1 MFMSSQ
7 SSQGDLAVAKTGPS
21 WGQRLTAVLTLIVL
35 AAVPPACSPPE
46 ELTAEEAKT
55 AVEEASFATQVGALQ
70 AENAEIST
78 SFTIGDGVEQA
89 AKTLLA
95 FWKSQ
100 APCATVT
107 LQGATVTTNWGSKG
121 NGCLWRGKTWTGTTA
136 LTLLKNAQGDVQV
149 RHDWTDY
156 SDGLTSVTGTDLVTW
171 ASAVG
176 QRQSVT
182 SWTAVRV
189 SGAQAGQTITGK
201 GDVVHKLID
210 SAQGLAGGI
219 QIDGVRTWTGSKGS
233 WELRAKGVQVRA
245 IDPVPQAGSYE
256 LINPDLKGLSLGF
269 SRIDDDRIRVK
280 VTFGKHSFSFTVRK
294 VGSIEAA
301 KS

>member
-1 MFMSSQ
+1 MSTPRQ
-7 SSQGDLAVAKTGPS
+7 SSQGEVAVAHAGPS
-21 WGQRLTAVLTLIVL
+21 WRQRLTAVGALLAL

-46 ELTAEEAKT
+46 DLTAEEAKI
-55 AVEEASFATQVGALQ
+55 AVAQASFATQVGALQ
-70 AENAEIST
+70 AENIEVST
-78 SFTIGDGVEQA
+78 SFAIGDGVEQA

-100 APCATVT
+100 APCATST
-107 LQGATVTTNWGSKG
+107 LAGTTITTQWGSKG
-121 NGCLWRGKTWTGTTA
+121 GGCLWRGKTWTGTTA
-136 LTLLKNAQGDVQV
+136 LTLLKNDQGDVQV

-156 SDGLTSVTGTDLVTW
+156 SDGLISVTGTDLVTW
-171 ASAVG
+171 ASVVG
-176 QRQSVT
+176 QRRSVQT
-182 SWTAVRV
+182 WTATRV
-189 SGAQAGQTITGK
+189 AGAEVGQTITGQ

-210 SAQGLAGGI
+210 SGKGLTGGI
-219 QIDGVRTWTGSKGS
+219 QIDGVRTWTGSQGS

-245 IDPVPQAGSYE
+245 TDPVPQAGSYE
-256 LINPDLKGLSLGF
+256 LINPDFKGLSLGF

-280 VTFGKHSFSFTVRK
+280 VTFGKHSFGFTVRK